1 MEAFSWYF
9 QFINMLMSWSCSDI
23 PCRHTVMHGAV
34 LPLSLKL
41 HHYCRQGHGMHYA
54 FLFNNRCGSMNII
67 SHTFVLWYCITRTPA
82 WSLQWQSFIAQLESS
97 FLKICNSRLL
107 TSTALQG
114 GFFFYRLFFL
124 LTRRQGLCKKWA
136 LFCISNWEVDNK
148 VCCINALV
156 LKNRK

>member
-1 MEAFSWYF
+1 MYCLYHICIHISSITIISKYDEKDYCGLKAVEAFSWYF

-23 PCRHTVMHGAV
+23 ACRHTVMHGAV

-114 GFFFYRLFFL
+114 GFFFFTGFSS
-124 LTRRQGLCKKWA
+124 
-136 LFCISNWEVDNK
+136 F
-148 VCCINALV
+148 
-156 LKNRK
+156 